1 MPGYPPTTSSS
12 EPCGTRSCL
21 RRAGSRPANGW
32 CPPAIIS
39 SWETIGITARTAAG
53 RTIRMHRAS
62 YRCRIWSVRR
72 SEFGLILI
80 LVTDLSGNGSAM
92 RFNRAANREESM
104 RRNQQGMTF
113 IGLLCILALSGVIA
127 YAVIRLVPAYL
138 TYMQVVKAMNAA
150 AGEGKN
156 DNPDPAAM
164 RRSLERHWEIEDI
177 SAVDY
182 KDIEI
187 VKGDDG

>member
-1 MPGYPPTTSSS
+1 
-12 EPCGTRSCL
+12 
-21 RRAGSRPANGW
+21 
-32 CPPAIIS
+32 
-39 SWETIGITARTAAG
+39 
-53 RTIRMHRAS
+53 
-62 YRCRIWSVRR
+62 
-72 SEFGLILI
+72 
-80 LVTDLSGNGSAM
+80 
-92 RFNRAANREESM
+92 M

-113 IGLLCILALSGVIA
+113 IGLLCILGLVGLIA

-150 AGEGKN
+150 AGEVKN
-156 DNPDPAAM
+156 ESPDPAAM

-187 VKGDDG
+187 VKGDNGVELHDDYNQLVPYIANVSLSVHFEKTVKAQ

>member
-1 MPGYPPTTSSS
+1 
-12 EPCGTRSCL
+12 
-21 RRAGSRPANGW
+21 
-32 CPPAIIS
+32 
-39 SWETIGITARTAAG
+39 
-53 RTIRMHRAS
+53 
-62 YRCRIWSVRR
+62 
-72 SEFGLILI
+72 
-80 LVTDLSGNGSAM
+80 
-92 RFNRAANREESM
+92 
-104 RRNQQGMTF
+104 MTF
-113 IGLLCILALSGVIA
+113 IGLLCVLALVGVIG

-187 VKGDDG
+187 VKGEDGIQLHVDYNDLVPYIANVSLSVHFEKTVKVQ

>member
-1 MPGYPPTTSSS
+1 
-12 EPCGTRSCL
+12 
-21 RRAGSRPANGW
+21 
-32 CPPAIIS
+32 
-39 SWETIGITARTAAG
+39 
-53 RTIRMHRAS
+53 
-62 YRCRIWSVRR
+62 
-72 SEFGLILI
+72 
-80 LVTDLSGNGSAM
+80 
-92 RFNRAANREESM
+92 M
-104 RRNQQGMTF
+104 RRNQRGMTF
-113 IGLLCILALSGVIA
+113 IGLLCVLALVGVIG

-187 VKGDDG
+187 VKGEDGIQLHVDYNDLVPYIANVSLSVHFEKTVKVQ